1 VNEWANIS
9 PWGKLNTWGPSSPP
23 GGGQTNVVKNWKT
36 GLRFLNPHEP
46 LNDACHK
53 SSSFQSLLYNL
64 GKIAGVPESI
74 QKLVKFEMEVY
85 GLIPD
90 RVKENDTL
98 DRFASSLKR

>member
-1 VNEWANIS
+1 
-9 PWGKLNTWGPSSPP
+9 
-23 GGGQTNVVKNWKT
+23 
-36 GLRFLNPHEP
+36 
-46 LNDACHK
+46 
-53 SSSFQSLLYNL
+53 LLYNL

-90 RVKENDTL
+90 RAKENDTL